1 MSKWKHS
8 SPNVARL
15 FSFQISNLS
24 EKLKAS
30 LCAETKAWRV
40 AYGKLCNTKYLNEM
54 EMIFTSVEDWVKRLN
69 RPIKDLDDI
78 RLAMETL
85 KEIREKEITIDMM
98 IGPIEARY
106 ASILVTSCCN
116 VILNMTSFLHVTSL

>member
-1 MSKWKHS
+1 M
-8 SPNVARL
+8 
-15 FSFQISNLS
+15 
-24 EKLKAS
+24 
-30 LCAETKAWRV
+30 

>member
-1 MSKWKHS
+1 MRTRD
-8 SPNVARL
+8 PARTL
-15 FSFQISNLS
+15 PFCCSVKTKVQTRITCLKTRTSYIS
-24 EKLKAS
+24 EKLKTS

-54 EMIFTSVEDWVKRLN
+54 EFIFSSIEDWVKRLN

-98 IGPIEARY
+98 IGPIEVPY
-106 ASILVTSCCN
+106 TSCFTCS
-116 VILNMTSFLHVTSL
+116 ISYL

>member
-1 MSKWKHS
+1 MFS
-8 SPNVARL
+8 SL
-15 FSFQISNLS
+15 HTNLKPQTCNIL

-30 LCAETKAWRV
+30 LCAETKSWRV

-54 EMIFTSVEDWVKRLN
+54 ELIFSSVEDWVKRLN

-85 KEIREKEITIDMM
+85 KEIREKEISIDMM
-98 IGPIEARY
+98 IGPVEVDSHVY
-106 ASILVTSCCN
+106 CSDEILKYDVVVACD
-116 VILNMTSFLHVTSL
+116 VIAYL